1 MTDEQFLLF
10 CHLTFDGFQ
19 IKEALREGQGKTLL
33 FLDRLIGVSLL
44 MVVIKSCQQMEM
56 NENSLFCR
64 LSPLVLGLP
73 LTVVPASPPSPLHS
87 IWGLSEVHPMLIVAV
102 AWSWCRLSL
111 ATARLL

>member
-10 CHLTFDGFQ
+10 CHLTEDGFQ

-33 FLDRLIGVSLL
+33 FLDRLIGLSLL
-44 MVVIKSCQQMEM
+44 IVVIKSCQQMEM

-64 LSPLVLGLP
+64 PPPLVIGLL

-87 IWGLSEVHPMLIVAV
+87 IWGLSEVHPTLIEAV
-102 AWSWCRLSL
+102 AWSWCQEKL
-111 ATARLL
+111 